1 MKKDKRERRRQRKK
15 EERRAEKDE
24 LIRDD
29 LEENVIGDEI
39 TK

>member
-24 LIRDD
+24 LIRDG